1 MFCDRSLFIEYT
13 PSPNSK
19 TISVGDG
26 HPIPIA
32 GVGNVK
38 WKSRLPG
45 GSHVVHLCNVQH
57 VPLLTA
63 NLVSLGTLQREGATF
78 TSIREGISV
87 KLRGKEAFRG
97 KLTGLTGTLYR
108 IDRYLSERGDEDSK
122 VTFAARSSGSL
133 HLWHRRLGHLNLDAI
148 REMLRKEM
156 VVGLDISV
164 PQKYDI
170 VCEGCVLGKSHH
182 LPFLHASQTT
192 YKLMELLVT
201 NLTGPISLATW
212 SGIEYALIVIEVSC
226 CKSVDTLLK
235 SKNQAADELKRI
247 MMLLKCQAGHKMQE
261 ICLDSSYKFV
271 NKIIKAF
278 YVHNSIAQQ
287 TTVLYTSQQNVIT
300 ECAIAVYFKMV
311 HSILYSSG
319 RDLHY

>member
-1 MFCDRSLFIEYT
+1 
-13 PSPNSK
+13 
-19 TISVGDG
+19 
-26 HPIPIA
+26 
-32 GVGNVK
+32 
-38 WKSRLPG
+38 
-45 GSHVVHLCNVQH
+45 
-57 VPLLTA
+57 
-63 NLVSLGTLQREGATF
+63 
-78 TSIREGISV
+78 
-87 KLRGKEAFRG
+87 
-97 KLTGLTGTLYR
+97 
-108 IDRYLSERGDEDSK
+108 
-122 VTFAARSSGSL
+122 
-133 HLWHRRLGHLNLDAI
+133 
-148 REMLRKEM
+148 
-156 VVGLDISV
+156 
-164 PQKYDI
+164 
-170 VCEGCVLGKSHH
+170 
-182 LPFLHASQTT
+182 
-192 YKLMELLVT
+192 MELLVT

-319 RDLHY
+319 RDLHYWEEVFMYAVHIQNIMYISMLKDKVPKYAWTGHKTDVSHLCIFGSIGYANIPKKLRGEKPQEISLKY